1 MLNSPLPSQRRAFTL
16 IELLVVIAIIA
27 VLIALLLP
35 AVQAAREAARRMSC
49 VNNLKQIGLALHNYH
64 ESNGTFPMGSGQPT
78 MDRVGGQ
85 VPIAKQG
92 LSIHVALL
100 PALGELPIFNAIN
113 FSFGMADNTP
123 LYAFQVN
130 QTAQKSQ
137 IKEFLCP
144 SDPNATISLD
154 TSTNTGNNSYYGCIG
169 STTATFGPNIGDPV
183 IGSAGMNWSSIPY
196 TGLFAFQQS
205 KSIAAVTD
213 GTSNS
218 IAFAE
223 AAVGAASESPR
234 QRLIGLTGVAIPAA
248 ALQLSV
254 ASNPIGVQ
262 SGIAACT
269 AAWRA
274 GKNPDI
280 QRGDSWVH
288 GSMAMTL
295 FNTVVTPNGEAIQWT
310 YCSDTGSGSASRFS
324 NCDSYHPGGANALFA
339 DGSVKFIKNS
349 IAQPIWWGLGTIAGG
364 EVISSDSY

>member
-1 MLNSPLPSQRRAFTL
+1 MRRSRCKGFTL

-35 AVQAAREAARRMSC
+35 AVQAAREAARRMTC

-64 ESNGTFPMGSGQPT
+64 EQQGTFPMGSGQPT
-78 MDRVGGQ
+78 MDKAGGQ

-92 LSIHVALL
+92 LSIHVAIL
-100 PALGELPIFNAIN
+100 PQLGEMPVYNAIN

-130 QTAQKSQ
+130 QTAQKTQ
-137 IKEFLCP
+137 INEFLCP
-144 SDPNATISLD
+144 SDPNATTSLD
-154 TSTNTGNNSYYGCIG
+154 TSTATGNNNYYGSIG
-169 STTATFGPNIGDPV
+169 ATTATFGPVLGDPV
-183 IGSAGMNWSSIPY
+183 TGSAGMNWSSIPY
-196 TGLFAFQQS
+196 TGLFAYQQS
-205 KSIAAVTD
+205 KGVQNVTD

-218 IAFAE
+218 VAFAE
-223 AAVGAASESPR
+223 GTVGAATETPR
-234 QRLIGLTGVAIPAA
+234 QKLIGLTGVSIPAA
-248 ALQLSV
+248 ALQFNV
-254 ASNPIGVQ
+254 FTNPVGVQ

-274 GKNPDI
+274 GNSPDV

-295 FNTVVTPNGEAIQWT
+295 FNTVVVPNGESDQWT

-324 NCDSYHPGGANALFA
+324 NSDSYHPGGVNVLMA
-339 DGSVKFIKNS
+339 DGHAQFIKNS
-349 IAQPIWWGLGTIAGG
+349 ISQPTWWSLGTVAGG